1 MPKVKLTLSVEQ
13 EFADNIKQY
22 AERKKTTV
30 SNLFERAYPLL
41 TKNSGTLM
49 DLPKR
54 IEKMLGTDR
63 YEKMQKDLSGVD
75 AKQTFHKTIEKKHG
89 GKRSH

>member
-13 EFADNIKQY
+13 EFAENIKQY
-22 AERKKTTV
+22 AEKKGTTV

-41 TKNSGTLM
+41 TKERGTLM

-54 IEKMLGTDR
+54 LEKMLGTDR
-63 YEKMQKDLSGVD
+63 YNKMQSDLSGVD
-75 AKQTFHKTIEKKHG
+75 AKQTFHKHVEKKYG
-89 GKRSH
+89 DKRSH